1 MNQDLMIDGY
11 IATTFSPQDA
21 ETYYCIL
28 LRRNPHFL
36 QPSIHNGIFYA
47 MPPHRPDLDP
57 RQPQTPWV
65 IDHMVW
71 NRGTVIGQQI
81 WVTRNQ
87 YELLSPPIFF
97 VHRNGALGLPLIQA
111 AGGDCMSLQG
121 ASRPAPLGETCS
133 THAQIRINWRGYRPW
148 DDQIMIRTQTPR
160 REIIQLEKFVKHVAK
175 KVKKFMDEGRQ
186 PNFYDNEQRYLIG
199 NGGIT
204 PGDVV
209 LIGVVHVSQGSWMP
223 ILQANRFLL

>member
-81 WVTRNQ
+81 WATRNQ

-111 AGGDCMSLQG
+111 AGGDCI
-121 ASRPAPLGETCS
+121 
-133 THAQIRINWRGYRPW
+133 THAQIRIGWRGYRPW

-160 REIIQLEKFVKHVAK
+160 REIIQLEKFVKHVARK
-175 KVKKFMDEGRQ
+175 
-186 PNFYDNEQRYLIG
+186 
-199 NGGIT
+199 
-204 PGDVV
+204 
-209 LIGVVHVSQGSWMP
+209 
-223 ILQANRFLL
+223 

>member
-1 MNQDLMIDGY
+1 MTSPKSVLVATRNTLQRRSLEIDADLEQRERWLSNEAYSFPFRCSPRKRLPINHRLVTLIAAPQYQYSTQQMNQDLMVDGY
-11 IATTFSPQDA
+11 IASTFNPQDA
-21 ETYYCIL
+21 EIYHCIL
-28 LRRNPHFL
+28 LRRGPHFL

-71 NRGTVIGQQI
+71 NRGTVIGQPI
-81 WVTRNQ
+81 WATRNQ

-133 THAQIRINWRGYRPW
+133 THAQIRI
-148 DDQIMIRTQTPR
+148 
-160 REIIQLEKFVKHVAK
+160 
-175 KVKKFMDEGRQ
+175 
-186 PNFYDNEQRYLIG
+186 
-199 NGGIT
+199 GGSLTAQVI
-204 PGDVV
+204 P
-209 LIGVVHVSQGSWMP
+209 SS
-223 ILQANRFLL
+223 ILGP